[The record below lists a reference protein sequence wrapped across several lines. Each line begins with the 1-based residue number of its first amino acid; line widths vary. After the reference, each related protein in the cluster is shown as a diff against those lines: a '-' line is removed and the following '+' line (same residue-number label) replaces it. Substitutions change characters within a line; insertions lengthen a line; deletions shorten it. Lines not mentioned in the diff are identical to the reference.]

1 MGYFM
6 QILIE
11 TLHNSLLYKA
21 GVETISGTGLVL
33 DNSKLEIPQIKS
45 LIELLSQAKSE
56 LKYAVL
62 PQLPLELAI
71 VEWCS
76 LIPDSVPLARGPAA
90 SLPPAS
96 APSAGSVRAVGSP
109 SSGVTPLTAK
119 KEVASVTQQGMEKYN
134 ESDALRAALI
144 DNVKIHNHS
153 VAGVLR
159 GCVIKSYD
167 GKTLLLE
174 TNYKFHKDKLNEA
187 KTMDLLNKAC
197 KEVTKKNVKI
207 EIILKG
213 VKK

>member
-1 MGYFM
+1 
-6 QILIE
+6 
-11 TLHNSLLYKA
+11 LHNSLLYKA

-71 VEWCS
+71 VGWCS
-76 LIPDSVPLARGPAA
+76 LIPDFVPLVRGPAA

-96 APSAGSVRAVGSP
+96 APLTVRAVGSP

-119 KEVASVTQQGMEKYN
+119 KEVVSVAQQGMEKYN
-134 ESDALRAALI
+134 ESDALRTALI
-144 DNVKIHNHS
+144 DNVKTHNHS

-159 GCVIKSYD
+159 GCVMKSYD

-207 EIILKG
+207 EITLKPAFAKASAG
-213 VKK
+213 EGR